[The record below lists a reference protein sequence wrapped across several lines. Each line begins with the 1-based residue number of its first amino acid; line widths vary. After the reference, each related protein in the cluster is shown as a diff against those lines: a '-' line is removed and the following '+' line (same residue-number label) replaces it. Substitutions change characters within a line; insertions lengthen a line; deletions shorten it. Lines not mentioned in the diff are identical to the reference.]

1 MDKDVNIVSKSN
13 DLGKA
18 SLDALSDVNAGPLAN
33 ALRQHINE
41 YYNVNKETS
50 QQDDRQDQSTY

>member
-13 DLGKA
+13 DLGEA

-33 ALRQHINE
+33 ALRQHIKD
-41 YYNVNKETS
+41 YYGVQVEGEV
-50 QQDDRQDQSTY
+50 QDQ